1 MSKTPAVATFLTL
14 LSLVSAPG
22 HTEPDL
28 IAFTDARFDAHS
40 ELATRIWHFAELG
53 YLEEKSSA
61 LLQSTL
67 AEAGFELEA
76 GIAGI
81 PTAFVAS
88 AGSGEPVI
96 AFLAEYDA
104 LPGITQTESPVR
116 EEIPGQAGSHACGH
130 N

>member
-14 LSLVSAPG
+14 LFLVSAPG

-28 IAFTDARFDAHS
+28 IAFTDARFAEHS
-40 ELATRIWHFAELG
+40 ELANRIWHFAELG

-61 LLQSTL
+61 LLQATL
-67 AEAGFELEA
+67 AAAGFDIET

-88 AGSGEPVI
+88 AGSGGPQI
-96 AFLAEYDA
+96 GRA
-104 LPGITQTESPVR
+104 SCR
-116 EEIPGQAGSHACGH
+116 ERV
-130 N
+130 